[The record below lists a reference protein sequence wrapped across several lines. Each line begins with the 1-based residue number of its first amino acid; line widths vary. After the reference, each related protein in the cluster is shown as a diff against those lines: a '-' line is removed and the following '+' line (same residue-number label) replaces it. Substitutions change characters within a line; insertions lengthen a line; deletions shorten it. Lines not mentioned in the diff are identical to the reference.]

1 MIETSKHRNIDR
13 REGLS
18 RRHRREHQRIGRGRT
33 ASAPTSA
40 LAPVL
45 AHATRSGSI
54 DARRPKHGRDGR
66 GQLRL
71 LPRCHRAKSPDVLR
85 SELQLRDMLG
95 LPGRRT
101 RQARALLASV
111 PLQKSRDFPSYTAS
125 CTRDSEP
132 VEQSSEAEVVTYPE
146 QLHPKDELRVSEAV
160 QEFRSRT
167 EKKEGDCALALHLSV
182 FSWNEGAKKIE
193 YLSQCKTSSLV
204 GLRNATDRV
213 PSSTL
218 QAVGQFFAALNPWI
232 TRRSITPH
240 GDVASLRPSQFV
252 QSNQELRMG
261 APDAK
266 PSRSQSTEVVTS
278 NSRLTVPS
286 IRMMLESS

>member
-1 MIETSKHRNIDR
+1 MTSHRI
-13 REGLS
+13 
-18 RRHRREHQRIGRGRT
+18 QRAAPAT
-33 ASAPTSA
+33 AN
-40 LAPVL
+40 
-45 AHATRSGSI
+45 
-54 DARRPKHGRDGR
+54 
-66 GQLRL
+66 
-71 LPRCHRAKSPDVLR
+71 
-85 SELQLRDMLG
+85 
-95 LPGRRT
+95 
-101 RQARALLASV
+101 
-111 PLQKSRDFPSYTAS
+111 PSS
-125 CTRDSEP
+125 
-132 VEQSSEAEVVTYPE
+132 SSEAEVVTYPE

-240 GDVASLRPSQFV
+240 GDVASLRPSQFGKNAMENQTLLMV
-252 QSNQELRMG
+252 CLYGLAMAVPTPQIQKIESNQSYKSSLFALAAAHDLIVRCQTHWPLCFQKMIGDQLQKQQVSTQFRELLSRFYLCMSRNGLEKKKCKLVVEYLRKGVELRANDRMHH
-261 APDAK
+261 
-266 PSRSQSTEVVTS
+266 RNQLCS
-278 NSRLTVPS
+278 NSTSATPS
-286 IRMMLESS
+286 E